1 MGTKHVLH
9 VLRTQRFRGRVSQKS
24 VLHWCLRCWDGMKTP
39 ALGSSTGAMSFASK
53 EPTERK
59 LDSFH
64 AEHQKDGDIWSL
76 QLRAE
81 LKQAI

>member
-1 MGTKHVLH
+1 
-9 VLRTQRFRGRVSQKS
+9 
-24 VLHWCLRCWDGMKTP
+24 MKTP
-39 ALGSSTGAMSFASK
+39 ALGSSNGAMSFASK

-64 AEHQKDGDIWSL
+64 AEHQKDSDIWSL